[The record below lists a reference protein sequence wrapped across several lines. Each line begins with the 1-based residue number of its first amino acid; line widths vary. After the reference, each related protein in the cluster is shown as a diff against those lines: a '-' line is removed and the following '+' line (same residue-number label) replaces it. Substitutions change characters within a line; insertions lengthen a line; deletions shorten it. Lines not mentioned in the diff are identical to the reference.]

1 MRAQAK
7 KVASIRAG
15 GGREFSFSRAIL
27 QFQSSYNPMAEVS
40 LAQVPRG
47 RHTPCWTVVLH
58 EAPWLCVSSVAVHEL
73 GAGAAEGCTF
83 EDPSWEPECRAL
95 EAPNRLSGGPSG
107 LQSLW
112 NPSSLCAGQAPE
124 LTFCG
129 RASQGA
135 LTHPPRETVPGE
147 CTSLRQWTGSL
158 PPLADSP
165 RGRQATA
172 LWAVTHPP
180 QDLTQEAHPCRTHV

>member
-58 EAPWLCVSSVAVHEL
+58 EAPWPCVSMKLRGHVS
-73 GAGAAEGCTF
+73 AAECKGARGGRCRGLYF
-83 EDPSWEPECRAL
+83 EDPSWEPECRTL
-95 EAPNRLSGGPSG
+95 EAPNRLSGGPTG

-112 NPSSLCAGQAPE
+112 NLSSLCAGQAPE
-124 LTFCG
+124 LTLPWQG
-129 RASQGA
+129 LSGGSDPPTQRDRA
-135 LTHPPRETVPGE
+135 
-147 CTSLRQWTGSL
+147 W
-158 PPLADSP
+158 
-165 RGRQATA
+165 
-172 LWAVTHPP
+172 
-180 QDLTQEAHPCRTHV
+180 